1 VLGIVEAKFALQTL
15 TIKSN
20 VPVRGIINEVKKA
33 RDNGVKTIGYVL
45 LVLSK
50 LSGRIVSHLPS
61 LH

>member
-1 VLGIVEAKFALQTL
+1 MLGIVEAKFALQTL
-15 TIKSN
+15 AIKSN

-33 RDNGVKTIGYVL
+33 RDNGVKTISCFL
-45 LVLSK
+45 SVLSK

>member
-1 VLGIVEAKFALQTL
+1 MLGIVEAKFALQTL

-33 RDNGVKTIGYVL
+33 RDNGVKTISYFL

>member
-1 VLGIVEAKFALQTL
+1 VLGIVEAEFALQTL
-15 TIKSN
+15 TVKSN

-33 RDNGVKTIGYVL
+33 RDNGVKAISYF
-45 LVLSK
+45 LSDLFI